1 MGFYSRIYK
10 IFSKPIRA
18 LYRVRTVGEENVP
31 EGAAI
36 LAANHL
42 SFSDVLVISSAAHR
56 QVRYMAKAEL
66 FRTPLKPLLDALG
79 AFPIDRNRSD
89 VGAIR
94 RSIKLLREGKLLGLF
109 PQGHR
114 RGRKDPRLTE
124 IKHGVG
130 MIVFHS
136 KADII
141 PVFIDNKG
149 LKTRMFKINTVI
161 FGKPIKVEELEFK
174 GGGRAEYLA
183 ASRKVFRRICELKY
197 GPFEEWEGK
206 YKDPFLVDVPHNTP
220 EEEEILS

>member
-10 IFSKPIRA
+10 IFAKPLRA
-18 LYRVRTVGEENVP
+18 LYRIRTVGEENIP

-36 LAANHL
+36 IAANHL

-66 FRTPLKPLLDALG
+66 FKTPLKPLLDALG
-79 AFPIDRNRSD
+79 AFPIDRSRSD

-94 RSIKLLREGKLLGLF
+94 KSIKLLRDGKLVGIF

-114 RGRKDPRLTE
+114 RGRKDPRTTE

-130 MIVFHS
+130 MIAFHS
-136 KADII
+136 RASVI

-149 LKTRMFKINTVI
+149 LKTRMFKVNTVI
-161 FGKPIKVEELEFK
+161 FGKPIKVEDLAFK
-174 GGGRAEYLA
+174 GGGKAEYLV
-183 ASRKVFRRICELKY
+183 ASRKIFRKICELKY
-197 GPFEEWEGK
+197 GPFEDWDDKFKE
-206 YKDPFLVDVPHNTP
+206 PFLVTLPK
-220 EEEEILS
+220 EEETKN